1 MTRQSQ
7 RTRPERKLR
16 TEVVRE
22 VEEVD
27 REVEDG
33 ADSEVDEVVVVDEVS
48 RLEYGQRQL
57 DDRTQRVLAIS
68 RGMGIS

>member
-57 DDRTQRVLAIS
+57 DDRTQRVLATS